1 MTLPQQDQE
10 ARGAKKKAIENAVWK
25 QDKPRHKN
33 ATATSAQDRPA
44 PKKRTDVSPA
54 PTPSRNSSSTGKSN
68 RTMASRK
75 PSTPSPLIHLK
86 LIYGTYM
93 KKHWALAERPRD
105 MSNSDDGIL
114 QAPLMVDKQLEDV
127 ALLEDEDEQSTDSDT
142 SWPRDKPSQDS
153 LLTNSDGNSSESS
166 ATDGEDEDSAALRL
180 FDEVA
185 SVVTNKQQV
194 ALKSESHGT
203 SKAEFKAQDHK
214 QVAETPTWAN
224 MDVKDAVS
232 ESIED
237 RSTGGN
243 SSEFQSDNEGTAP
256 TRKLT
261 SDAKT
266 RKSGKVKLLDQN
278 LETHKVLQSTIMEVK
293 CHLFFTN
300 SYPELVDKNQVMLQA
315 LIVVAKKRGVHP
327 IKERL
332 QSDKQYAS
340 QLGSLSLTICEVD
353 AHVPIL
359 RHELKEDAC
368 AHADGYFHLGHT
380 DTGKAAARRLLDK
393 LAYIYALKFDIN
405 NEASP
410 IGKKPYQGELFIF
423 LIYWQLF
430 HSLRS
435 IAIKF
440 VERFVEIAN
449 NKGQRPEVPIP
460 FLALVATA
468 VYAALLWKSQG
479 SPLKF
484 NFTGN
489 LFSETYNYHVRFL
502 EKLKKDAPAKFHC
515 MMADIYEAAQKL
527 RYSGATASGHAA
539 ELEAF
544 ELLDLDNM
552 EED

>member
-10 ARGAKKKAIENAVWK
+10 ACGAKKKAIENAARQTKMQECNSDIRPRPSCPQKENWRVTGAYSKSELQLHWQVK
-25 QDKPRHKN
+25 QDCGI
-33 ATATSAQDRPA
+33 
-44 PKKRTDVSPA
+44 KKAVNTESID
-54 PTPSRNSSSTGKSN
+54 T
-68 RTMASRK
+68 
-75 PSTPSPLIHLK
+75 LK
-86 LIYGTYM
+86 TQLWYL
-93 KKHWALAERPRD
+93 HWALAECHHD
-105 MSNSDDGIL
+105 MVDSDSDDDL
-114 QAPLMVDKQLEDV
+114 LEAPLMVEAKLCRTYAMQDV
-127 ALLEDEDEQSTDSDT
+127 ALPKDEDEQSADSDA
-142 SWPRDKPSQDS
+142 
-153 LLTNSDGNSSESS
+153 NSNESS
-166 ATDGEDEDSAALRL
+166 ATDGEDEDLAAMRL
-180 FDEVA
+180 SDEVVL
-185 SVVTNKQQV
+185 VVTNKQQV
-194 ALKSESHGT
+194 ASKSL
-203 SKAEFKAQDHK
+203 
-214 QVAETPTWAN
+214 ETPTWAN
-224 MDVKDAVS
+224 MDVECAVL

-237 RSTGGN
+237 HLTGGD
-243 SSEFQSDNEGTAP
+243 SSEFQLSDNEGTAP

-266 RKSGKVKLLDQN
+266 RSIASLIKTESGKVKLLDQN
-278 LETHKVLQSTIMEVK
+278 LETRRVLQSAIVEVK
-293 CHLFFTN
+293 CHLYFAN
-300 SYPELVDKNQVMLQA
+300 SYPELVDKNQVTLQA
-315 LIVVAKKRGVHP
+315 LIVVAKKRGAHS
-327 IKERL
+327 IKECL
-332 QSDKQYAS
+332 QSDERYVS
-340 QLGSLSLTICEVD
+340 QLGSLVD
-353 AHVPIL
+353 ARVPIL

-368 AHADGYFHLGHT
+368 AHANGYFHLGHT

-393 LAYIYALKFDIN
+393 FAYIYALKFDIN

-410 IGKKPYQGELFIF
+410 IGKKPYQGELLIF

-430 HSLRS
+430 HSSKS

-460 FLALVATA
+460 LLALVATA

-479 SPLKF
+479 SSSKF

-527 RYSGATASGHAA
+527 RYSGATAGGHAA

-544 ELLDLDNM
+544 DLLDLDNM

>member
-1 MTLPQQDQE
+1 MTLPRQDQE
-10 ARGAKKKAIENAVWK
+10 ARGAKKKAIEKAVWK
-25 QDKPRHKN
+25 QDKPRRKN
-33 ATATSAQDRPA
+33 ATATSAQDCPA
-44 PKKRTDVSPA
+44 TKKRTDALAPA

-75 PSTPSPLIHLK
+75 PSTLK
-86 LIYGTYM
+86 
-93 KKHWALAERPRD
+93 RPRD
-105 MSNSDDGIL
+105 MSDSDDGIL
-114 QAPLMVDKQLEDV
+114 QAPLMVDKQLEAQPNYRRPAKLCRTYAMRDV
-127 ALLEDEDEQSTDSDT
+127 ALPEDEDDEQSADSDT
-142 SWPRDKPSQDS
+142 
-153 LLTNSDGNSSESS
+153 NGSDHESS
-166 ATDGEDEDSAALRL
+166 ATDSEDEDSAAMKL

-194 ALKSESHGT
+194 ASKSRGT
-203 SKAEFKAQDHK
+203 SKAEFKARDHK

-224 MDVKDAVS
+224 MDVEDAVS

-237 RSTGGN
+237 RSTGGD

-256 TRKLT
+256 TRKLQT
-261 SDAKT
+261 SDTKT
-266 RKSGKVKLLDQN
+266 RSIASLVRTESGKVKLLDQN
-278 LETHKVLQSTIMEVK
+278 LETRRVLQSAIMEVK
-293 CHLFFTN
+293 CHLFFAN
-300 SYPELVDKNQVMLQA
+300 GYPELVDKNQVALQA
-315 LIVVAKKRGVHP
+315 LIVVAEKCGVHP

-332 QSDKQYAS
+332 QSD
-340 QLGSLSLTICEVD
+340 SLTICEVD
-353 AHVPIL
+353 ARVPIL
-359 RHELKEDAC
+359 RRELKEDAC
-368 AHADGYFHLGHT
+368 ANADGYFRLGHT

-393 LAYIYALKFDIN
+393 LAYIYALKSITRLQ
-405 NEASP
+405 P
-410 IGKKPYQGELFIF
+410 IGKKPYQGELLLF
-423 LIYWQLF
+423 LIYRQLF
-430 HSLRS
+430 HSSRS

-440 VERFVEIAN
+440 TERFVEIAN

-460 FLALVATA
+460 LLALVATA

-479 SPLKF
+479 SPSKF

-527 RYSGATASGHAA
+527 RYSSAAASGHAA